1 MSILKKRLIC
11 LCGTALFAAVS
22 MVVGRFLSV
31 NMWNM
36 SIGFAF
42 LPTLVCAMLFGP
54 LWGGVCG
61 GIADLVGALLFPF
74 GPYFP
79 GFTATAFL
87 TGALF
92 GFIGRLDEK
101 ITNRWLFALS
111 AFGIVFINQSVCSL
125 LLNTLWISVLYSAP
139 YLPNLFVRLPEA
151 AVMLAVETA
160 AAIIIR
166 EAVLPPVKK
175 FMRNRG

>member
-1 MSILKKRLIC
+1 MSKLKKQLVC
-11 LCGTALFAAVS
+11 LAATALFAAVS
-22 MVVGRFLSV
+22 MILGRFLSI

-61 GIADLVGALLFPF
+61 AAADLVGALLFPF

-87 TGALF
+87 SGALF
-92 GFIGRLDEK
+92 GIIGRLDEK
-101 ITNRWLFALS
+101 IGNKWLFALS
-111 AFGIVFINQSVCSL
+111 AFGVVLTNQAVCSL
-125 LLNTLWISVLYSAP
+125 ILNTLWISLLYSSP
-139 YLPNLFVRLPEA
+139 YLPNILVRLPEA
-151 AVMLAVETA
+151 AVMTVVETA
-160 AAIIIR
+160 AAVIIR
-166 EAVLPPVKK
+166 GTALPPVKK

>member
-1 MSILKKRLIC
+1 MSKLKKQLVC
-11 LCGTALFAAVS
+11 LAATALFAALS
-22 MVVGRFLSV
+22 MILGRFLSV

-42 LPTLVCAMLFGP
+42 LPTLICGMLFGP

-61 GIADLVGALLFPF
+61 ATADLVGALLFPF

-87 TGALF
+87 SGALF
-92 GFIGRLDEK
+92 GFIGKLDEK
-101 ITNRWLFALS
+101 ITNRWFFALS
-111 AFGIVFINQSVCSL
+111 ALGIVFINQSVCSL
-125 LLNTLWISVLYSAP
+125 LLNTLWISVLYSSP
-139 YLPNLFVRLPEA
+139 YLPNILVRLPEA
-151 AVMLAVETA
+151 AVMTVVETA
-160 AAIIIR
+160 AATIVSKT
-166 EAVLPPVKK
+166 ALPPVKK

>member
-1 MSILKKRLIC
+1 MSKLKKRLIC
-11 LCGTALFAAVS
+11 LCATALFAALS
-22 MVVGRFLSV
+22 MIIGRFFSV

-42 LPTLVCAMLFGP
+42 LPTLICGMLFGP

-61 GIADLVGALLFPF
+61 ATADLVGALLFPF

-79 GFTATAFL
+79 GFTATAFI

-92 GFIGRLDEK
+92 GFIGKADEK
-101 ITNRWLFALS
+101 ISSKWWFALLT
-111 AFGIVFINQSVCSL
+111 FGIVFINQAVCSL
-125 LLNTLWISVLYSAP
+125 VLNTLWISWLYSSP
-139 YLPNLFVRLPEA
+139 YLPNILVRLPEA
-151 AVMLAVETA
+151 AAMLVVETA
-160 AAIIIR
+160 AAVIIKGT
-166 EAVLPPVKK
+166 VLPPVKK